1 MSKKPHSSRGIL
13 NELLHKRFA
22 FLNLLI
28 QRSHAW
34 FFLALIIV
42 ILTNSKYPNF
52 YSEGLYQNLKSYS
65 SPKNLE
71 SKFLALPSLYPQKII
86 NSTFP
91 PLTTAKSIFIV
102 DPLSSVVLYS
112 KNETSKL
119 LPASTT
125 KLMTA
130 VVALESCNIDQ
141 VVSVKREK
149 VDGTIIGL
157 SFGELITVKDL
168 LSATLIASAND
179 AAFALAD
186 NCSEGYESFL
196 QRMNQKA
203 LQLNMKNTHFSN
215 PAGLDSVDLYSTAQD
230 LSKLARVA
238 FLESPIIEQIS
249 NVRTLTLNNTLS
261 NKTYPLTNLNELLFS
276 LPGVIAGKTG
286 TTDGAGQNLI
296 TLTNR
301 QGKELIVVVLGSQNR
316 FEEASMLIEWAY
328 ANFEWVEY

>member
-1 MSKKPHSSRGIL
+1 MSKKPHSSRGIS
-13 NELLHKRFA
+13 NGLLHKRFV

-42 ILTNSKYPNF
+42 LLINSKYPNF

-71 SKFLALPSLYPQKII
+71 SKFLTSPSLYPQKIT
-86 NSTFP
+86 SSP
-91 PLTTAKSIFIV
+91 PPATTAKSLFIV

-130 VVALESCNIDQ
+130 VVALENCNIDQ
-141 VVSVKREK
+141 VVTVKREK
-149 VDGTIIGL
+149 VDGTVIGL
-157 SFGELITVKDL
+157 SAGEQITIKDL

-186 NCSEGYESFL
+186 NCSENYNSFMF
-196 QRMNQKA
+196 RMNQKA
-203 LQLNMKNTHFSN
+203 SELNMKDTHFSN
-215 PAGLDSVDLYSTAQD
+215 PAGLDSVDLYSTSQD

-249 NVRTLTLNNTLS
+249 NTRTLTLNNTLS

-301 QGKELIVVVLGSQNR
+301 QDKELIVVVLGSQNR
-316 FEEASMLIEWAY
+316 FEEAGLLIEWAY
-328 ANFEWVEY
+328 ANFDWVEY